1 MSEEKRIADMVEGL
15 SDFLRI
21 SLNNGQDYCPVEQEI
36 AHIRHYVRVQSIRF
50 PDQFVLHYIVD
61 PALEQRMMLKLLL
74 QPLVENAMIHGIQP
88 KAGMGT
94 ITVMIR
100 KGSNNEHM
108 NVLVLDDGV
117 GMEPNRLEQLRISI
131 REWKGKQ
138 PERHLNQGGYGL
150 CNVNERLLLHYGP
163 DAQLEVD
170 SRIGG
175 GTRISFSIPILEGSP

>member
-61 PALEQRMMLKLLL
+61 PALEKRMMLKLLL

-88 KAGMGT
+88 KAGVGT
-94 ITVMIR
+94 ITIMIR
-100 KGSNNEHM
+100 KDPDNEQM

-117 GMEPNRLEQLRISI
+117 GMEPDRLEQLRISI
-131 REWKGKQ
+131 REWK
-138 PERHLNQGGYGL
+138 EN
-150 CNVNERLLLHYGP
+150 
-163 DAQLEVD
+163 
-170 SRIGG
+170 SREN
-175 GTRISFSIPILEGSP
+175 S